1 MNVSPA
7 FINAVLGVPYKF
19 ENMQFND
26 LVGKTIKAVQELKL
40 KEYDDQG
47 YLLME
52 FTDGAKALIVAV
64 YGSYTGESEDE
75 YPTYLRIEG
84 EDDGIDMARY
94 EVV

>member
-1 MNVSPA
+1 
-7 FINAVLGVPYKF
+7 
-19 ENMQFND
+19 MQFND
-26 LVGKTIKAVQELKL
+26 LIGKTIKAVQELKL

-52 FTDGAKALIVAV
+52 FTDGSKALIVSS
-64 YGSYTGESEDE
+64 YGSYTGGSEDE
-75 YPTYLRIEG
+75 YPTYISIRG